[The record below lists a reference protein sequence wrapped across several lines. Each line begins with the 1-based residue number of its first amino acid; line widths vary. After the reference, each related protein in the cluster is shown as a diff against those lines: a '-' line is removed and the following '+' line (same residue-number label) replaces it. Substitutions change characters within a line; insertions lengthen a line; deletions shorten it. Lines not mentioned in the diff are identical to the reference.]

1 MGIRWSGGE
10 ALIMKSA
17 LTVRDGTTSA
27 VSVGAL
33 RRWSIALVAVWLTY
47 SMVGFAGPSAADG
60 HLSEDTLAVDEV
72 DSSRNVE
79 LIANIPR
86 NGGDAG
92 AFHSDI
98 AFWGD
103 LAIQGS
109 YGGLNIYD
117 ISKPQK
123 PAFLTEFICPGG
135 QGDPSVS
142 PDGTLVF
149 LSVDSSRSDDGCSS
163 SPQTATNPASWEGIR
178 IIDISDLG
186 DIQQVATVETKCG
199 SHTHTLVPGDEDTL
213 YLYIS
218 SYGPNAAF
226 PDCQPPH
233 DKISIVE
240 VPLDDPASAFVVN
253 EAVLFPD
260 GGAAGTAGCHDIT
273 VFPEQDLA
281 GGACMG
287 EGVLLDISD
296 PVNPYVITSITDANF
311 AFWHSATFTNDAS
324 AVIFTDELGG
334 GGGATCIESLYPER
348 GANAYFDIIG
358 EGDDREFVFRSYFKI
373 PRLQGN
379 DENCVAHNASLIPTQ
394 NGRTYIVQS
403 WYQGGVSIVDYT
415 DPDNPTEV
423 GYFERGKA
431 SEFFLGGSWSAYW
444 YNGYVYSSDILKG
457 LDVLRITGLE
467 GVPSA
472 NSVKQDHF
480 NAQTQYSLG
489 PGR

>member
-1 MGIRWSGGE
+1 MFVTA
-10 ALIMKSA
+10 AL
-17 LTVRDGTTSA
+17 A
-27 VSVGAL
+27 VS
-33 RRWSIALVAVWLTY
+33 
-47 SMVGFAGPSAADG
+47 MVVSAGPSVADG
-60 HLSEDTLAVDEV
+60 HLSEDTLEVDEV
-72 DSSRNVE
+72 AMSENVE
-79 LIANIPR
+79 LIANFPR
-86 NGGDAG
+86 AGADAG

-103 LAIQGS
+103 YAIQGS

-117 ISKPQK
+117 ISKPEK
-123 PAFLTEFICPGG
+123 TTFVTEFSCVGG

-149 LSVDSSRSDDGCSS
+149 MSVDSSRSDDGCDSS
-163 SPQTATNPASWEGIR
+163 FQTATNPDSWEGIR
-178 IIDISDLG
+178 IIDISDLD
-186 DIQQVATVETKCG
+186 DIQQVATVETDCG

-213 YLYIS
+213 YLYVS
-218 SYGPNAAF
+218 SYGPNPAF

-273 VFPEQDLA
+273 VFPEKDLA

-296 PVNPYVITSITDANF
+296 PVNPYVITSVTDANF
-311 AFWHSATFTNDAS
+311 AFWHSATFLNDAS
-324 AVIFTDELGG
+324 GVIFTDELGG
-334 GGGATCIESLYPER
+334 GAGATCVEELYPER
-348 GANAYFDIIG
+348 GANAYFDIVG
-358 EGDDREFVFRSYFKI
+358 EGDDRELVFRSYYKI
-373 PRLQGN
+373 PRLQGD
-379 DENCVAHNASLIPTQ
+379 DENCVAHNGSIIPTA
-394 NGRTYIVQS
+394 NGRVYMVQS

-415 DPDNPTEV
+415 DPENPTEIAW
-423 GYFERGKA
+423 FERGKA

-444 YNGYVYSSDILKG
+444 YNGYIYSSDILKG
-457 LDVLRITGLE
+457 LDVLKVTELD
-467 GVPSA
+467 GVRSA
-472 NSVKQDHF
+472 RSVKQDFF
-480 NAQTQYSLG
+480 NAQTQYELG